1 MMEGLE
7 GKGGWQGNIT
17 IEARKNEDGKGGQ
30 LIFRGGFQGII
41 TGGGSVN

>member
-17 IEARKNEDGKGGQ
+17 IETRKNEDGKGGQ
-30 LIFRGGFQGII
+30 LIFRGE
-41 TGGGSVN
+41 TEARNTAER